1 MVNLDFSLNNAVLEG
16 SIDQNM
22 SFFSFS
28 LIYILSP
35 TKKTF
40 KFAELCMKE
49 EKFGKTEKINFA
61 NFYLFAI
68 LGSNILI
75 QFERTFWLGLLS
87 KLRHCP
93 SLMS

>member
-16 SIDQNM
+16 TIDLNL

-40 KFAELCMKE
+40 EFAEFCMKE
-49 EKFGKTEKINFA
+49 EKFGKPEKIIFA

>member
-1 MVNLDFSLNNAVLEG
+1 MVNLDFSLNNAVLDG
-16 SIDQNM
+16 TIDLNM

-49 EKFGKTEKINFA
+49 EKFKKTEEIFVCQ
-61 NFYLFAI
+61 FL
-68 LGSNILI
+68 LI
-75 QFERTFWLGLLS
+75 CYFRV
-87 KLRHCP
+87 
-93 SLMS
+93 